1 MPIANIRQATKNMSR
16 SKRSALAK
24 NNGRV
29 ESAIRGELEGCTYGR
44 IIKALGNKTFILL
57 DAHKKE
63 HQAHIRGKM
72 ARINVDDIVLLS
84 IRDYETRSATDK
96 AVYDIMAVFDK
107 SDASY
112 LVKQGE
118 IPKWML
124 GNNDIEEAE
133 DLFDYSAD
141 DVEDAVND
149 NENVG
154 ERFKI
159 KRKEVDLLNEFDIDI
174 DKI

>member
-1 MPIANIRQATKNMSR
+1 MPIVNIRQATKNMSR

-44 IIKALGNKTFILL
+44 IIKALGNKTFVLL

-84 IRDYETRSATDK
+84 VRDYETRSATDK

-118 IPKWML
+118 LPKWML
-124 GNNDIEEAE
+124 GCNDVEETE

-141 DVEDAVND
+141 DNAEND
-149 NENVG
+149 EENDG
-154 ERFKI
+154 ERVKI
-159 KRKEVDLLNEFDIDI
+159 KRKEVDLNCDDIDI
-174 DKI
+174 DNI